1 MMIMIII
8 MIIMLKAVRE
18 NVETR
23 QDQMGN
29 FSRETETRNKHQIQQ
44 LKIKKKKKTNREEG
58 LQ

>member
-1 MMIMIII
+1 MIII
-8 MIIMLKAVRE
+8 VIIMLKAVRE

-29 FSRETETRNKHQIQQ
+29 FSRETETRNKHQLQE
-44 LKIKKKKKTNREEG
+44 LKIKKKKKKTNREEG